1 MQRERCHNWQGLEP
15 VGSRNSKFWHS
26 TPAIE
31 TRTTVVVSIDD
42 VLRGDLGHSPAGTSH
57 GTRPASPFALGKLLT
72 L

>member
-42 VLRGDLGHSPAGTSH
+42 VLRGDLELARGNLAWN
-57 GTRPASPFALGKLLT
+57 ASRLALCAR
-72 L
+72 